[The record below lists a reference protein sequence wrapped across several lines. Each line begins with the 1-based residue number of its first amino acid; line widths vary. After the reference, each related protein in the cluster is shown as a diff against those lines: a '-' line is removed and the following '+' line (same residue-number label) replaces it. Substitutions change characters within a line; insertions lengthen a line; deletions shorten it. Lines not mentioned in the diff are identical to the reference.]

1 MVVLRFLPAFA
12 DGSCSSPFFL
22 SPMPILL
29 VVNDSL
35 PALADD
41 HGLLALLPSSSPVP
55 AALQRECQSSSCFA
69 FFPHLRTVF
78 ALLCQLHKFVPS
90 LIPCVNHVSSRP
102 QLRMIR
108 IPCSP
113 IPCVADLRFS
123 SHTCGWFSS
132 SSLFLVSLPL
142 LLEVFVLR
150 CHRSASSL
158 CFAFLPAVADDIVPF
173 VLLCR
178 MTTLLPTV
186 DISLPAVAN
195 VSRRC
200 SSSLQCGS
208 GESCSCFIA
217 VLA

>member
-1 MVVLRFLPAFA
+1 
-12 DGSCSSPFFL
+12 
-22 SPMPILL
+22 MPILL

-41 HGLLALLPSSSPVP
+41 HGLLALLLSSSPVP

-78 ALLCQLHKFVPS
+78 APLCQLHKFVPS
-90 LIPCVNHVSSRP
+90 L
-102 QLRMIR
+102 
-108 IPCSP
+108 

>member
-41 HGLLALLPSSSPVP
+41 HGFLALLPSSSPVP

-113 IPCVADLRFS
+113 IPCAEDLDFS
-123 SHTCGWFSS
+123 SHTCGWPSS
-132 SSLFLVSLPL
+132 SPLLLVSLPL
-142 LLEVFVLR
+142 LLDVFVLR
-150 CHRSASSL
+150 CHRSPSSL
-158 CFAFLPAVADDIVPF
+158 CFTFLPAVADDIVPF
-173 VLLCR
+173 VSC
-178 MTTLLPTV
+178 
-186 DISLPAVAN
+186 AGWQ
-195 VSRRC
+195 RC
-200 SSSLQCGS
+200 CPS
-208 GESCSCFIA
+208 
-217 VLA
+217 